1 MQTVHNILNL
11 GIKELRS
18 LLRDPMLLV
27 LVVLAFTVMVYAAAT
42 AAPETL
48 HKATI
53 AIVDEDRSQL
63 SQSIVNTFYPP
74 YFMPPVM
81 ITQSEVDR
89 GMNTGRYTFALN
101 IPSSFQRDVLSGR
114 SPEIQLSVDATQM
127 QQAFTGSGHI
137 QAIVIGEVTDFVQ
150 RHHAATSLLVDLAL
164 RARFNPAL
172 NPSWFMGLM
181 ELINL
186 ITMLSIILTGAAL
199 LREREHGT
207 IEHLMVMPVTPFEI
221 MVAKVWSMALVVLV
235 AASFSLIFI
244 VKGLLS
250 VPIEGSILLFLAGAT
265 LHLFATTSM
274 GIFLATFARS
284 MPQFGML
291 LILVIIPL
299 QILSG
304 GMTPRE
310 SMPELVQTLM
320 LGAPSTHFVIIGQAI
335 LYRGAGLSVVWPQ
348 FIALVLIGTSF
359 FAVSLARFRKTL
371 SAMA

>member
-1 MQTVHNILNL
+1 MQTVRNVLNL

-48 HKATI
+48 HKAPI
-53 AIVDEDRSQL
+53 AVVDEDRSQL
-63 SQSIVNTFYPP
+63 SQSIVDTFYPP
-74 YFMPPVM
+74 YFMLPVM
-81 ITQSEVDR
+81 ITPSEVDS
-89 GMNTGRYTFALN
+89 GMNAGRYTFALN

-150 RHHAATSLLVDLAL
+150 RYRAATSLPVDLAL

-207 IEHLMVMPVTPFEI
+207 VEHLLVMPVTPFEI
-221 MVAKVWSMALVVLV
+221 MAAKVWSMALVVLV
-235 AASFSLIFI
+235 AATFSLIFI

-291 LILVIIPL
+291 LILVILPL

>member
-1 MQTVHNILNL
+1 
-11 GIKELRS
+11 
-18 LLRDPMLLV
+18 MLLV

-48 HKATI
+48 HKAPI
-53 AIVDEDRSQL
+53 AVVDEDRSQL

-74 YFMPPVM
+74 YFMLPVM
-81 ITQSEVDR
+81 ITPSEVDS
-89 GMNTGRYTFALN
+89 GMNAGRYTFALN
-101 IPSSFQRDVLSGR
+101 IPSGFQRDVLAGR

-150 RHHAATSLLVDLAL
+150 RYRAATSLLVDLAL

-207 IEHLMVMPVTPFEI
+207 VEHLLVMPVTPFEI

-235 AASFSLIFI
+235 AATFSLIFI

-320 LGAPSTHFVIIGQAI
+320 LGAPSTHFVILGQAI

-359 FAVSLARFRKTL
+359 FTVSLARFRKTL

>member
-1 MQTVHNILNL
+1 MQTVRNILNL

-48 HKATI
+48 HKAPI
-53 AIVDEDRSQL
+53 AVVDEDRSQL

-74 YFMPPVM
+74 YFMLPVM
-81 ITQSEVDR
+81 ITPSEVDS
-89 GMNTGRYTFALN
+89 GMNAGRYTFALN
-101 IPSSFQRDVLSGR
+101 IPSGFQRDVLAGR

-150 RHHAATSLLVDLAL
+150 RYRAATSLLVDLAL

-235 AASFSLIFI
+235 AATFSLIFI

-291 LILVIIPL
+291 LILVILPL

-359 FAVSLARFRKTL
+359 FTVSLARFRKTL